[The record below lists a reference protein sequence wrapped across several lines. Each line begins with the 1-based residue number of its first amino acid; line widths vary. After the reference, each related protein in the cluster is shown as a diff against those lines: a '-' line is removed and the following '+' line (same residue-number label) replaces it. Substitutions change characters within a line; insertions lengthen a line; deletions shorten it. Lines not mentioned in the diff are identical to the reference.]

1 MNASLSAW
9 ATAAVVTCG
18 ISVFCLT
25 YALAAAPSGVAERLG
40 LRGLKRQRAL
50 ATSQLWAALEP
61 TVRWLGRGL
70 RGWLSP
76 RWTAGLNAK
85 ITLAGDYLG
94 LVAEEFVALSVLTTV
109 AGTLVGV
116 ALGRFSGLGP
126 LLALVGF
133 AYGCVAPYFAMT
145 GAQAVR
151 LERMARRMPHVI
163 DLLALGS
170 GAGLDFPRAL
180 RQVID
185 KAGDPEHPLVEELSL
200 ILQSLQL
207 GRSRTQALEE
217 FAARA
222 PCEAVIEFVNA
233 MVQGELRGTPVVS
246 VLQIQAEVARRQ
258 RSVRAE
264 EAATRASGMLMI
276 PLFLVFVCVMLLVAG
291 PMILTLMG
299 QGL

>member
-1 MNASLSAW
+1 MTSLSVHQL
-9 ATAAVVTCG
+9 ATLGFWVV
-18 ISVFCLT
+18 SLFCLS
-25 YALAAAPSGVAERLG
+25 YALAAAPSGEAERLG

-50 ATSQLWAALEP
+50 ATSGLWSKLEP
-61 TVRWLGRGL
+61 VVRWLGRGL

-76 RWTAGLNAK
+76 GMAALLNAK

-94 LVAEEFVALSVLTTV
+94 LVAEEFVALSVVTS
-109 AGTLVGV
+109 VGGGV
-116 ALGRFSGLGP
+116 VGFALGRFSGLGP

-133 AYGCVAPYFAMT
+133 AYGCAAPYFAMT
-145 GAQAVR
+145 GARAAR

-180 RQVID
+180 RQVVE
-185 KAGDPEHPLVEELSL
+185 KAGDPEHPLIEELSL
-200 ILQSLQL
+200 ILQALQL
-207 GRSRTQALEE
+207 GRTRVQALEE

-222 PCEAVIEFVNA
+222 TCVAVIEFVNA
-233 MVQGELRGTPVVS
+233 MVQGELRGTPIAS

-291 PMILTLMG
+291 PMILTLTG